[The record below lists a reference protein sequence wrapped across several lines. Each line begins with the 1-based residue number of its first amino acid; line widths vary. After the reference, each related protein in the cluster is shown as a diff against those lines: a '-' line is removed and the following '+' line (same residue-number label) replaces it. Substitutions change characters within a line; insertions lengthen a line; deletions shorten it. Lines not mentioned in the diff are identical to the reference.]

1 MLSRIC
7 LAWSRFA
14 LSAWVGAA
22 VLFVI
27 NGVAQVTFPGFESIV
42 RDQMT
47 LIRFPN
53 YYICGFSLVGSSLLA
68 LLVIS
73 ALKRGACPAALKCGC
88 TRTPVLLTL
97 LALIVMGID
106 YLWVYL
112 PLAAMI
118 TPPGSPRTPQFI
130 TLHKASMYINLV
142 HVGLSLAAA
151 WILCWPGT
159 SDVLRQQTSP
169 APEGISSAGA

>member
-14 LSAWVGAA
+14 LCAWVGAA

-53 YYICGFSLVGSSLLA
+53 YYGFGFFLVGSSLLS
-68 LLVIS
+68 LLLIS
-73 ALKRGACPAALKCGC
+73 AMKRGACPAASPCGC
-88 TRTPVLLTL
+88 TRIPILLTL
-97 LALIVMGID
+97 LAVILMGVD
-106 YLWVYL
+106 YVSVYL
-112 PLAAMI
+112 PLASLI

-130 TLHKASMYINLV
+130 TLHKASMYINLA
-142 HVGLSLAAA
+142 HVGLSLLAA
-151 WILCWPGT
+151 WILCWPVPVNAAKG
-159 SDVLRQQTSP
+159 
-169 APEGISSAGA
+169 SSQDSATAAS